1 MPMSTDAATNLSRN
15 VLALRRGRNLSQ
27 ASLATLAGIP
37 RSTIAHI
44 ESGAGN
50 PSLANLARLSAA
62 LGVGIEELLARPR
75 NACVLVPAA
84 QVPVRLRAS
93 GRVQVADLLPE
104 RVRGLEI
111 TRMCIEPQ
119 ATMRGTAHVFGT
131 KEYLHTIEGEV
142 SVLVAG
148 EVFVVSAGDVF
159 AFPGDQAHSYVNR
172 GVVDAVALSVV
183 VPVSMAGPEA

>member
-1 MPMSTDAATNLSRN
+1 MTDAATNLARN

-27 ASLATLAGIP
+27 ARLAALAGIP
-37 RSTIAHI
+37 RSTIAHV

-75 NACVLVPAA
+75 NACVLVPAE
-84 QVPVRLRAS
+84 QVPVRNRAS

-111 TRMCIEPQ
+111 TRLRIEPQ
-119 ATMRGTAHVFGT
+119 ATMRGTPHVFGT
-131 KEYLHTIEGEV
+131 KEYLHTLQGRV

-148 EVFVVSAGDVF
+148 EVYDVGAGDVL
-159 AFPGDQAHSYVNR
+159 AFPGDQMHSYVNR
-172 GVVDAVALSVV
+172 GQSDAVAISVV
-183 VPVSMAGPEA
+183 VPVSMAEPG